1 MIDPLDRQLS
11 VSRQCELIDLS
22 RSSYYY
28 QPMPLS
34 QEELELMRKIDELYL
49 TNPSSGSRT
58 IVRQLDRQGVT
69 ANRKRVQRLMRLM
82 GIEAVY
88 PKPRTSRPHP
98 QHKVYPYLLRG
109 MTINSTNQVWATDIS
124 VLQQRRA

>member
-11 VSRQCELIDLS
+11 VSRQCELIDIS

-58 IVRQLDRQGVT
+58 IVRQLDRQGIAT
-69 ANRKRVQRLMRLM
+69 NRKRVQRLMRLM

-109 MTINSTNQVWATDIS
+109 LTINRTNQVWATDITFIPM
-124 VLQQRRA
+124 AHG